1 MAGTSS
7 SSVLYARQQIAERLR
22 EIRLDAGLTLRGV
35 AEAAGWHESK
45 SSRIEGAH
53 TRPSDADIHAWC
65 RACGAEQQAAD
76 LIAASR
82 AADSTWTQ
90 WRRLERPGLRRAQ
103 ESVIPLWEATR
114 RFQIYSPCLIPS
126 PLQSESYI
134 RALLK
139 AVRDR
144 RPNPLDDIEDAVT
157 VRVARERVIHE
168 PDHEFAVIL
177 EENVLRHRIGGSS
190 VLREQLEHLRAA
202 TAVPSVQLGIIPFTA
217 DRSLLRPVEMFFMFD
232 DIEVQVE
239 LVSGWLRVTQPT
251 EIEMYA
257 QAFTRLSQLAVYGQ
271 AARALIARALS
282 ELS

>member
-1 MAGTSS
+1 MADTSS
-7 SSVLYARQQIAERLR
+7 SSVLHARQQIAGRLG
-22 EIRLDAGLTLRGV
+22 EIRLDAGLTLRAV

-45 SSRIEGAH
+45 SSRIEGAR
-53 TRPSDADIHAWC
+53 TRPSDSDILGWC
-65 RACGAEQQAAD
+65 RACGAEDQAAD

-103 ESVIPLWEATR
+103 EAVIPLWEATR
-114 RFQIYSPCLIPS
+114 KFRIYSPCLIPS

-134 RALLK
+134 RALLT

-144 RPNPLDDIEDAVT
+144 RPNPVDDIEDAVA
-157 VRVARERVIHE
+157 VRVTRERVIHE
-168 PDHEFAVIL
+168 PDHEFAIIL
-177 EENVLRHRIGGSS
+177 EESVLRHRIGGSGA
-190 VLREQLEHLRAA
+190 LRDQLEHLRAA
-202 TAVPSVQLGIIPFTA
+202 MAVPSVRLGIISFTA
-217 DRSLLRPVEMFFMFD
+217 DRTLLRPVEMFFMFD
-232 DIEVQVE
+232 DAEVQAE

-257 QAFTRLSQLAVYGQ
+257 HTFTRLSQMAVYGR
-271 AARALIARALS
+271 AARALITRALN

>member
-7 SSVLYARQQIAERLR
+7 SSVLHARQQVADRLR
-22 EIRLDAGLTLRGV
+22 EIRLDTGLSLRAV

-45 SSRIEGAH
+45 SSRIEGAR
-53 TRPSDADIHAWC
+53 TRPSDSDIRAWC

-114 RFQIYSPCLIPS
+114 EFRIYSPFLIPS
-126 PLQSESYI
+126 PVQSESYI

-144 RPNPLDDIEDAVT
+144 RPNPVDDVEDAVA
-157 VRVARERVIHE
+157 VRMAREHVIYE
-168 PDHEFAVIL
+168 PGHEFTVIV
-177 EENVLRHRIGGSS
+177 EENALRHRIGGSGAMG
-190 VLREQLEHLRAA
+190 EQLEYLRAA
-202 TAVPSVQLGIIPFTA
+202 MAVPSVRLGIIPFTA
-217 DRSLLRPVEMFFMFD
+217 DRSPLRPVEMFFMFD
-232 DIEVQVE
+232 DTEVQVE

-251 EIEMYA
+251 EIDMYL
-257 QAFTRLSQLAVYGQ
+257 QAFTRLSQMAVYGRE
-271 AARALIARALS
+271 ARGLIVRALS
-282 ELS
+282 ELG